1 MRRNIRTGMVSA
13 VAAGAAIVGLASP
26 ASAAT
31 VYVSDECTASGNARC
46 MTLFYN
52 SQAGSIWASSCFIS
66 NKDIYN
72 FSGNYGEGTT
82 YVYVFDGRDL
92 ITNYLGYCENGS
104 GSGSPVKNNAAAGSN
119 TLSGNT
125 VRIYYNSGY
134 AGPYQSFA
142 PGSIK
147 NLNSTLKNQ
156 NASQELV

>member
-1 MRRNIRTGMVSA
+1 MGMA
-13 VAAGAAIVGLASP
+13 PP

-31 VYVSDECTASGNARC
+31 VYVSDECTSSGNARC

-52 SQAGSIWASSCFIS
+52 SQAGAIFASSCFIS
-66 NKDIYN
+66 NRNLDN

-82 YVYVFDGRDL
+82 YVYVFDARDL
-92 ITNYLGYCENGS
+92 ITNNLGYCSNGS
-104 GSGSPVKNNAAAGSN
+104 GSGQPVKNNAAAGSN
-119 TLSGNT
+119 SLSSNT
-125 VRIYYNSGY
+125 VRIYYNSGH